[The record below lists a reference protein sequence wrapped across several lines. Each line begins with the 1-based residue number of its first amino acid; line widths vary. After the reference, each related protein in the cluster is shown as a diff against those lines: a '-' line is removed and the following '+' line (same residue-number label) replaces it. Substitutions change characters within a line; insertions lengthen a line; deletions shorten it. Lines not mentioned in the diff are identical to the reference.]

1 MEVEVSYYVD
11 ETDQTNTNETSLI
24 QQFEQFEAKLTE
36 FEEQHQK
43 GSQKPWT
50 TERIKSVIEIIRN
63 AKDLTMSNKH
73 RRTSM
78 EYYWMS
84 KYDIVTEANEDHL
97 IIKRRSTN
105 EQLVFIIPRHEYFSV
120 LKETH
125 ESCGHGGRDKMVKIL
140 KPKFYIP
147 KKAIEIYLELCPK
160 CGAKQLRKK
169 GFTRPVASQLSHDFN
184 IRGQVDLIDFHK
196 HPDEEFNYVMC
207 YQDDATRFLLLRPL
221 KTNHP
226 NEVARELMKLFT
238 SFGAPYVLQSRD
250 GREFPAAVIEE
261 LATFWPECK
270 LVYGTPISDTTD
282 MRPDIEQNLVSWM
295 KRNDSLNW
303 SLGCFPVQYE
313 MNATFN
319 RMLGRSPYKALFGR
333 DPKAGLT
340 DSGIPSTVLMDV
352 DTEEQLKVLSDQVL
366 RKKIEDKDD
375 SAPVYETDPLEVKI
389 EAFPFP
395 EDVVSD

>member
-1 MEVEVSYYVD
+1 MEMEVHNID
-11 ETDQTNTNETSLI
+11 ETDQTDTNETSVI
-24 QQFEQFEAKLTE
+24 QQFEAKLTE
-36 FEEQHQK
+36 FEEQQHK

-50 TERIKSVIEIIRN
+50 TERIKWVIKIIRN
-63 AKDLTMSNKH
+63 GKDLTMSNKH

-97 IIKRRSTN
+97 IMKRRSTN
-105 EQLVFIIPRHEYFSV
+105 EQLVFIIPRHKYFSV

-125 ESCGHGGRDKMVKIL
+125 ESCGHGGRAKMTKTL

-147 KKAIEIYLELCPK
+147 KKAIEIFLELCPK

-169 GFTRPVASQLSHDFN
+169 GFTRPVASQLSQDFY
-184 IRGQVDLIDFHK
+184 IRGQVDLIDFNK
-196 HPDEEFNYVMC
+196 HPDGEFNYVMC
-207 YQDDATRFLLLRPL
+207 YQDDATRFLPLRPL

-270 LVYGTPISDTTD
+270 LVHGTSKSEITD
-282 MRPDIEQNLVSWM
+282 MRSDIEHNLVSWM

-313 MNATFN
+313 INATFN

-340 DSGIPSTVLMDV
+340 DSGIPSTVLIDV
-352 DTEEQLKVLSDQVL
+352 DTEEHLKVLSDQVL
-366 RKKIEDKDD
+366 RKKRDDKDD
-375 SAPVYETDPLEVKI
+375 SSPVHDTDPLEVKI
-389 EAFPFP
+389 EAFSYP
-395 EDVVSD
+395 EDAVSD